1 MIELFLDMSVEQQA
15 LLGFL
20 FVMIVWLILKDPE

>member
-1 MIELFLDMSVEQQA
+1 MIELFLNMSVEQQA

-20 FVMIVWLILKDPE
+20 FVMIVWLMLKGYE

>member
-20 FVMIVWLILKDPE
+20 FVMIVWLILKDPK